1 MFRLEGG
8 RPNDERGFIHK
19 SKFGKFIGG
28 AVKQIVPIVGPATQA
43 ISFAKQV
50 FAKQPARRIAP
61 RSTTARPTVQG
72 QQGKALGR
80 SFKFG
85 VNGAVHPAV
94 APGALVR
101 TAAAPCFPGFT
112 RDPRSGR
119 CTPIAVT
126 LARKVGEIIVGGG
139 AGASVEMDPESGPRA
154 PVGEALMG
162 RYGAALEPGSMIID
176 RAVCLPGMQ
185 LGNDGLCYNK
195 GQISNKQ
202 RMWPAGRRP
211 LLTGGDMRAL
221 SIAAR
226 AARRMEATTKRLQK
240 MGMLKKPAPRRALPA
255 GHVARLRHASEH

>member
-139 AGASVEMDPESGPRA
+139 GGRFGGNGSGERAAGACRRSVDGALRSGARA
-154 PVGEALMG
+154 REHDHRSG
-162 RYGAALEPGSMIID
+162 R
-176 RAVCLPGMQ
+176 V
-185 LGNDGLCYNK
+185 
-195 GQISNKQ
+195 
-202 RMWPAGRRP
+202 PAG
-211 LLTGGDMRAL
+211 D
-221 SIAAR
+221 AAR
-226 AARRMEATTKRLQK
+226 Q
-240 MGMLKKPAPRRALPA
+240 
-255 GHVARLRHASEH
+255 